1 MNRPT
6 PKQQAPKLEIPLLSG
21 GSWNLADAK
30 PENFTLI
37 VFYRGLHCP
46 ICKKYLEQ
54 LESLLPQ
61 FQEQGTEVIAI
72 SMDTEKR
79 ARLSRM
85 KWDIPNLK
93 LGYQL
98 DEQTARDWGLYLSAG
113 VKDGEPAVFS
123 EPGLFLINSD
133 HSVYYGAINSNP
145 WGRPYLAS
153 FVKAVDY
160 IISAN
165 YPARGELL

>member
-30 PENFTLI
+30 PDHFTLI

-123 EPGLFLINSD
+123 EPGLFLINS
-133 HSVYYGAINSNP
+133 
-145 WGRPYLAS
+145 
-153 FVKAVDY
+153 
-160 IISAN
+160 
-165 YPARGELL
+165 